1 MAGGGDFALTVSGT
15 NFASDSIITF
25 KYNALPTTFVSAT
38 ELKATVPA
46 SYIAIPGQVPVLVLG
61 NNPPPQTN
69 FDINYPAPVITSLVP
84 SHVQAG
90 AAPIQLTL
98 KGTGL
103 FDSSTVKWNGVARLA
118 SLSSS
123 QLVVAL
129 SANDVAAAGNAQVS
143 VSNPAPGGGNSAPAN
158 FTVDPFTS
166 NPAPVVSSLSA
177 TRAPAGWPGIPL
189 LIKGSGFV
197 AATTMQW
204 NGSNRPS
211 TPLSSSLLKTG
222 IPIADLANSGNA
234 LINIFTTG
242 PGGGTSSVK
251 PFIIDDVA
259 TDAVGV
265 VERSS
270 VSTDLTEADSGVPT
284 ASMSANGRYIVFSS
298 SFATNPAG
306 GTSNHRHAF
315 LRDTCVGAAAGCTP
329 SLSLISQNDS
339 GQPGDSESYDP
350 FISATG
356 RFVVFGSYSSNL
368 VPRDTSGADIFVRDT
383 CIGVSAGCTPTTKKV
398 SADNS
403 GSRSFPTNASPSV
416 SKDGRFVAFTS
427 GMSDYYTKTS
437 VINLRDTCTGA
448 PSGCSPKASRIDV
461 GPGGVDANGFSFVPI
476 ISSSGRYVAFESS
489 ATNLVTPNPVSG
501 EGYVFLRDTCLGAS
515 GCTPS
520 TTLVSVDR
528 SGSAVGAQLGAMSSD
543 GRFVV
548 FDSKDG
554 NIVPGDMNGFND
566 VFVRDTCNGGPAG
579 CVTTTTRVSLA
590 DDGSEGNGHCYGAA
604 VRDSIRFIAF
614 SSDAANLITGDSNNN
629 TDVFLRD
636 TCVGATAGCAPST
649 VRLSVALDGTQ
660 GNNKS
665 LVYGIT
671 DDGHYVAVISEAS
684 NLAPGDTNAAPDVFL
699 ARTNVP

>member
-1 MAGGGDFALTVSGT
+1 MRQVDQFTLFCSVASPLLIALLISSSGCGGSSQSSPPLLTPPPSEPTIRSLSPSSVMAGGGDFALTVSGT
-15 NFASDSIITF
+15 NFSSDSIITF
-25 KYNALPTTFVSAT
+25 KYNALPTTFVSAS

-118 SLSSS
+118 TLSSS

-177 TRAPAGWPGIPL
+177 TRAPTGWPGIPL

-284 ASMSANGRYIVFSS
+284 ASMSARSLVKRFTSSRGGLWLKISWVANGLVMGVFS
-298 SFATNPAG
+298 A
-306 GTSNHRHAF
+306 
-315 LRDTCVGAAAGCTP
+315 
-329 SLSLISQNDS
+329 
-339 GQPGDSESYDP
+339 
-350 FISATG
+350 
-356 RFVVFGSYSSNL
+356 
-368 VPRDTSGADIFVRDT
+368 
-383 CIGVSAGCTPTTKKV
+383 
-398 SADNS
+398 
-403 GSRSFPTNASPSV
+403 
-416 SKDGRFVAFTS
+416 
-427 GMSDYYTKTS
+427 
-437 VINLRDTCTGA
+437 
-448 PSGCSPKASRIDV
+448 
-461 GPGGVDANGFSFVPI
+461 
-476 ISSSGRYVAFESS
+476 
-489 ATNLVTPNPVSG
+489 
-501 EGYVFLRDTCLGAS
+501 
-515 GCTPS
+515 
-520 TTLVSVDR
+520 
-528 SGSAVGAQLGAMSSD
+528 
-543 GRFVV
+543 
-548 FDSKDG
+548 
-554 NIVPGDMNGFND
+554 
-566 VFVRDTCNGGPAG
+566 
-579 CVTTTTRVSLA
+579 
-590 DDGSEGNGHCYGAA
+590 
-604 VRDSIRFIAF
+604 
-614 SSDAANLITGDSNNN
+614 
-629 TDVFLRD
+629 
-636 TCVGATAGCAPST
+636 
-649 VRLSVALDGTQ
+649 
-660 GNNKS
+660 
-665 LVYGIT
+665 
-671 DDGHYVAVISEAS
+671 
-684 NLAPGDTNAAPDVFL
+684 
-699 ARTNVP
+699 